1 MVGDEVSSLNE
12 TTLLC
17 LDNDILRRRRVKA
30 LGEFEPV
37 ESKLVESLCKVS
49 VSAEVFLRL
58 VDRLKSPETVE
69 ETVPLDCTE
78 GARTESLR
86 LGAG

>member
-1 MVGDEVSSLNE
+1 MSSLNE

-17 LDNDILRRRRVKA
+17 LDNDILRRRRVKV

-37 ESKLVESLCKVS
+37 ESKLVESLWRVS
-49 VSAEVFLRL
+49 VSAEVFLRP
-58 VDRLKSPETVE
+58 VDRLKRPETDDE
-69 ETVPLDCTE
+69 IVPLVCTE

-86 LGAG
+86 

>member
-17 LDNDILRRRRVKA
+17 LDNDILRRRRVKV

-37 ESKLVESLCKVS
+37 ESKLVESLWRVS
-49 VSAEVFLRL
+49 VSVEGFLRP
-58 VDRLKSPETVE
+58 VDRLKRPDTVE
-69 ETVPLDCTE
+69 VIVPLDCTE

-86 LGAG
+86 